1 MNEFMQIAIEEAR
14 YGINHKHG
22 GPFGCVIVKDGKV
35 VARAHNEV
43 VRRKDATN
51 HAEIR
56 AIQLA
61 SKKLRNFDLSECEL
75 YVTGRPCPMCK
86 AALKWAKI
94 SKVYFGCD
102 YEDAKDIGFEEEKG
116 DGINGYTEMP
126 LDTEL
131 CKGIYEEYKKMPHIL
146 Y

>member
-1 MNEFMQIAIEEAR
+1 MNEFMQIAVDEAR

-35 VARAHNEV
+35 VAKAHNEV

-56 AIQLA
+56 AIQIA
-61 SKKLRNFDLSECEL
+61 SKKLKNFNLSGCEL

-86 AALKWAKI
+86 AAIMWAKL
-94 SKVYFGCD
+94 SKVYYGCD
-102 YEDAKDIGFEEEKG
+102 YNDAKEIGFAEEQGNSRNEYIEEALES
-116 DGINGYTEMP
+116 DV
-126 LDTEL
+126 
-131 CKGIYEEYKKMPHIL
+131 CKEIYNEYKNGAHTL